1 MKMLVELQ
9 DSQELLDFEKWYKDY
24 TQKKYLGSV
33 PINVLNLSKMTEF
46 ELKNYSAINTIYDLM
61 NATDNTLLKTPN
73 IGATTVAKIRMSVK
87 RFLKD
92 TNLQERIC

>member
-1 MKMLVELQ
+1 MKILIELQ
-9 DSQELLDFEKWYKDY
+9 DKEEFLAFDKWYKDY

-33 PINVLNLSKMTEF
+33 PIDVLNLSKMVEF
-46 ELKNYSAINTIYDLM
+46 ELKNFSAINTIHDLM

-73 IGATTVAKIRMSVK
+73 IGATTVAKIRISLK

-92 TNLQERIC
+92 TNLQELR

>member
-1 MKMLVELQ
+1 MKILIELKNK
-9 DSQELLDFEKWYKDY
+9 EEFLDFEKWYKDY

-33 PINVLNLSKMTEF
+33 PIDVLNLSKMVEF
-46 ELKNYSAINTIYDLM
+46 ELKNFSEINTIYDLM

-73 IGATTVAKIRMSVK
+73 IGATTVAKIRISLK

-92 TNLQERIC
+92 TNLQELR